1 MSLSSVNGAERA
13 KKRPRER
20 GKKRRREKAKKRET
34 EGPNRTDDVKK
45 KKKKKHPTPI
55 QRTLRSRR
63 ARQSSGRGLA
73 FHGRCPPE
81 APGCFRPAFLALKP
95 FLIHN
100 KRHAPVLPVVGIAPV
115 SVASR
120 SATGEKARE
129 RDRRGEHEKGVAPLG
144 TACKEGG
151 KREKRVREGRPSV
164 RQRRDEPRE
173 ERNEE
178 KKVPSLFG
186 WRAKSFRSHSFIFF
200 LEQRSHSPNSG
211 GRARAPCV
219 PPHRE
224 GSLHKLRASRSLSTS
239 CTLQR

>member
-1 MSLSSVNGAERA
+1 MGQ
-13 KKRPRER
+13 RER
-20 GKKRRREKAKKRET
+20 RKDRVRGARREEERRQKREKQR
-34 EGPNRTDDVKK
+34 GPIGPTTSKK
-45 KKKKKHPTPI
+45 KKKKKKPTPI